1 MPRRP
6 RRGAL
11 IAMGRLAPGRGDYP
25 LDCRG
30 SEAVDAIVLGFR
42 QVRGLTSASMETLRS
57 RLVQLAT
64 MLVTLVE
71 LIRQRRFAELT
82 MSEDARKK
90 ARAFAHTLTLN
101 LPKS

>member
-1 MPRRP
+1 
-6 RRGAL
+6 
-11 IAMGRLAPGRGDYP
+11 
-25 LDCRG
+25 
-30 SEAVDAIVLGFR
+30 
-42 QVRGLTSASMETLRS
+42 METLRS